1 MNQDFEQQAEAF
13 HQILHREYY
22 LAEAGLKEQLNI
34 IPIYECYSH
43 LFEEQLVRGL
53 ISSTHG
59 RQERYLTEW
68 ATLEYLENLV
78 KGHTEYIS
86 NEMRNATVEWDGQQV
101 PYHNLRPMMS
111 NEPNMAR
118 RHQLDALERGITAS
132 ANDERADRLRSLHN
146 RARDLGFE
154 SYVTLC
160 DRLRGLQLDALSQQM
175 HTLLDA
181 TQQVFYQ
188 RLGEYLHA
196 MHVPTEEA
204 APCDILA
211 LFRGKRFDEL
221 FLEDSMIP
229 ALAKTLSGMGIDL
242 ARQENLEVD
251 TEPRPLKTS
260 RAFCSPIRI
269 PQEVKLVTKPNG
281 GPDDYSS
288 LMHEAGHAEHFAHV
302 DPGLPFSFKRL
313 GDNSVTES
321 YAFLFQYLLL
331 NPRWLRQTLGMKDS
345 NEYVRLALFRKLW
358 LLRRY
363 ASKLLYERQLHTEL
377 DGAEK
382 RYASLLGAGLGVIIS
397 AENYLSDTD
406 DAFYCAQYLRAW
418 IFEVQ
423 LRRFLEEQFGP
434 EWFSTREAGA
444 HLVSLWQRGQE
455 FRAEE
460 LARDMGYD
468 GLMAEYL
475 IEELAQLEVD

>member
-1 MNQDFEQQAEAF
+1 
-13 HQILHREYY
+13 
-22 LAEAGLKEQLNI
+22 
-34 IPIYECYSH
+34 
-43 LFEEQLVRGL
+43 
-53 ISSTHG
+53 
-59 RQERYLTEW
+59 
-68 ATLEYLENLV
+68 
-78 KGHTEYIS
+78 
-86 NEMRNATVEWDGQQV
+86 
-101 PYHNLRPMMS
+101 
-111 NEPNMAR
+111 
-118 RHQLDALERGITAS
+118 
-132 ANDERADRLRSLHN
+132 
-146 RARDLGFE
+146 
-154 SYVTLC
+154 
-160 DRLRGLQLDALSQQM
+160 
-175 HTLLDA
+175 
-181 TQQVFYQ
+181 
-188 RLGEYLHA
+188 
-196 MHVPTEEA
+196 
-204 APCDILA
+204 
-211 LFRGKRFDEL
+211 
-221 FLEDSMIP
+221 
-229 ALAKTLSGMGIDL
+229 
-242 ARQENLEVD
+242 
-251 TEPRPLKTS
+251 
-260 RAFCSPIRI
+260 
-269 PQEVKLVTKPNG
+269 
-281 GPDDYSS
+281 
-288 LMHEAGHAEHFAHV
+288 V

-382 RYASLLGAGLGVIIS
+382 QYASLLSAGLGVIIS